1 MKMKIPRPLKDNLI
15 ARPVEETNKQ
25 GLLIIPP
32 NYQQALRTHFRCVV
46 VGSGPLSKEMAP
58 VGSIIHVSESWG
70 EKFIYEGNMFIC
82 GRLRDINGVIDGEA
96 LTIPE
101 HLLS

>member
-1 MKMKIPRPLKDNLI
+1 MKIPRPLGDKII
-15 ARPVEETNKQ
+15 ARPVEETNKA

-32 NYQQALRTHFRCVV
+32 NYRQDLRTHFRCVV
-46 VGSGPLSKEMAP
+46 LSSGPKAEEYAP
-58 VGSIIHVSESWG
+58 AGTIVHVSQSWG
-70 EKFIYEGNMFIC
+70 EKFIFEGKQLIC
-82 GRLRDINGVIDGEA
+82 GRLRDINAVMEGEA

>member
-1 MKMKIPRPLKDNLI
+1 MKIKVPRPLGDKLI

-25 GLLIIPP
+25 GMLIIPP
-32 NYQQALRTHFRCVV
+32 NYRQDLRTHFRCVV
-46 VGSGPLSKEMAP
+46 VGSGPKSESIAP
-58 VGSIIHVSESWG
+58 VGSIIHVTESWG
-70 EKFIYEGNMFIC
+70 EKFIYQGNQFIC
-82 GRLRDINGVIDGEA
+82 GRLRDINGVISGEA